1 LQAQLSIVGHVPTG
15 YDSDRRRI
23 FGLPTSAAVTDEIK
37 LVLFDM
43 DNVLC
48 DYDRGKRVAR
58 LAELAGSTSEFVHRA
73 IWDSGFELLG
83 DSGRL
88 DAADYLRGFGERIGY
103 PLSLDE
109 WVEARRYSMQPDRA
123 MLELAQNLRKTVD
136 IAILTN
142 NTTLV
147 VDYIDTLFPGLRALF
162 GTKIYTSAQF
172 KTAKPDS
179 RCYHL
184 CLSELQA
191 APETVLFVDDLA
203 ANVDGARKAGLL
215 AHHHT
220 SLDAFRQ
227 ALSGYGLLGN
237 R

>member
-1 LQAQLSIVGHVPTG
+1 MTG
-15 YDSDRRRI
+15 
-23 FGLPTSAAVTDEIK
+23 EIK

-48 DYDRGKRVAR
+48 DYDRGKRVAC
-58 LAELAGSTSEFVHRA
+58 LAELAGSTSEFVHQA

-83 DSGRL
+83 DSGTL

-109 WVEARRYSMQPDRA
+109 WVEARRCSMQADRA
-123 MLELAQNLRKTVD
+123 MLELVHSLRQTVD

-147 VDYIDTLFPGLRALF
+147 ADHIDTLFPGLRALF
-162 GTKIYTSAQF
+162 GPKIYTSAQF
-172 KTAKPDS
+172 KTAKPDP
-179 RCYHL
+179 RCYRL
-184 CLSELQA
+184 CLSELDA
-191 APETVLFVDDLA
+191 KPETVLFVDDLA
-203 ANVDGARKAGLL
+203 TNVAGACEAGLF

-220 SLDAFRQ
+220 SVETFRQ
-227 ALSGYGLLGN
+227 ALSAYGLLPES
-237 R
+237 